1 MDKIKLSILG
11 ISYNQTKSGAYALIL
26 SEDGGKRRVPIII
39 GGSEA
44 QAIAIHLE
52 GLKPPRPLT
61 HDLFVNFS
69 EAFSISL
76 KEIFI
81 YKMNDGVFYSEILF
95 DDGKNRIRIDSRTSD
110 AVALAIRFDAPIYID
125 SKVMDVAGLEID
137 VQEEDVEEDT
147 NEENIDEE
155 EVFDVSVKI
164 SNLTDEELN
173 IALQESIKDENYE
186 LSALIKEEIQHRK
199 AE

>member
-1 MDKIKLSILG
+1 MDKVKLSILG

-69 EAFSISL
+69 EAYDIKL
-76 KEIFI
+76 DEVFI
-81 YKMNDGVFYSEILF
+81 YKMVDGVFYSEILF
-95 DDGKNRIRIDSRTSD
+95 DDGKNRTRIDSRTSD
-110 AVALAIRFDAPIYID
+110 AVALAIRYDAPIFIE
-125 SKVMDVAGLEID
+125 KGVMDEAGLDIEID
-137 VQEEDVEEDT
+137 DEAMSMDDGLVELSTEEPT
-147 NEENIDEE
+147 M
-155 EVFDVSVKI
+155 S
-164 SNLTDEELN
+164 SLSDEELV
-173 IALQESIKDENYE
+173 IAFQESISDENYE
-186 LSALIKEEIQHRK
+186 LAALLKEEQDKRK
-199 AE
+199 AT

>member
-125 SKVMDVAGLEID
+125 PKVMDVAGLEID

-147 NEENIDEE
+147 NDENIDEE